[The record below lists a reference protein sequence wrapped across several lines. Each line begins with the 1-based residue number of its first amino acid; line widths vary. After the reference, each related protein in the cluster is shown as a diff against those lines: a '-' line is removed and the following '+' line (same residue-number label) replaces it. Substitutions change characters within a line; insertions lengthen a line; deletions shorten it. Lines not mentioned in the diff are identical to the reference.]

1 MQKPLP
7 YITPES
13 SEYWDSCRKEK
24 LIYQHC
30 LNCDVAQFYPR
41 SQCKHCGSN
50 HLEYR
55 ESKGKGTVRTFTH
68 VHRAPSPAFKE
79 DVPYILALI
88 DLDEDFRMMS
98 NIVGTE
104 RDVKIGDRVKV
115 DFEKRSED
123 ITIPQF
129 KLMLTFDRLEVGKT
143 YGQEEFECS
152 VEKVNQWKEI
162 YADGTKEKNVLRTV
176 PAGMCGVIVMNTC
189 DKALSGRP
197 PGNVHGSQT
206 FQYHKPIPVGDTVI
220 TKLSIEDTILKKDR
234 KWVTIKTETHSADGT
249 LLIEGRMK
257 ILWAE

>member
-7 YITPES
+7 YITTES
-13 SEYWDSCRKEK
+13 SEYWDSCRKGK

-30 LNCDVAQFYPR
+30 LSCDVVQFYPR
-41 SQCKHCGSN
+41 SQCKQCGSKN
-50 HLEYR
+50 LEYR
-55 ESKGKGTVRTFTH
+55 ESKGKGTIRTFTH

-88 DLDEDFRMMS
+88 DLDEGFRMMS

-104 RDVKIGDRVKV
+104 RDVKIGDRVII

-123 ITIPQF
+123 IVIPQF
-129 KLMLTFDRLEVGKT
+129 KLMLTFDRLKLGKI

-152 VEKVNQWKEI
+152 VEKVNQWQEI
-162 YADGTKEKNVLRTV
+162 YTDGTVEQKVYRTV
-176 PAGMCGVIVMNTC
+176 PAGMCGVIIMNTY
-189 DKALSGRP
+189 DTSLFGRP

-206 FQYHKPIPVGDTVI
+206 FQYHKPIHVGDTVI
-220 TKLSIEDTILKKDR
+220 TKLLIEDKIMMNDR